1 MKSLQVS
8 AVVIIGT
15 VPRANSEV
23 AFPSSC
29 FKYSHRKVAENSQIV
44 YFCWKDLLQVGDKN
58 FLQRTTAFLQDK
70 ELILVPDFSIPK
82 AQVSDFLLQLSTIHF
97 QYTSKDIYY

>member
-58 FLQRTTAFLQDK
+58 FFVEDNSIFTGQRAHTCA
-70 ELILVPDFSIPK
+70 
-82 AQVSDFLLQLSTIHF
+82 
-97 QYTSKDIYY
+97 